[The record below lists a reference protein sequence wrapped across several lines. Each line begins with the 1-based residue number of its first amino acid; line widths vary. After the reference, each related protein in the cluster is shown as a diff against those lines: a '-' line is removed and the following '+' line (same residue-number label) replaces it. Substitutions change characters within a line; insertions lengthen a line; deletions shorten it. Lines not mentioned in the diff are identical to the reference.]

1 MLILQNKL
9 GSYYFDGLDVTFN
22 TEAEL
27 AAVEEKIIKFFT
39 IKET

>member
-22 TEAEL
+22 TEDEL
-27 AAVEEKIIKFFT
+27 VVAEEKIIDFFT